1 MLTQVWNL
9 KTQECVETWKKIHHK
24 TTLLRAPFDRSFD
37 ISYGVTKIEIDENY
51 IYSTGADGTV
61 KRKQKL
67 G

>member
-1 MLTQVWNL
+1 
-9 KTQECVETWKKIHHK
+9 
-24 TTLLRAPFDRSFD
+24 LRAPFDRSFD